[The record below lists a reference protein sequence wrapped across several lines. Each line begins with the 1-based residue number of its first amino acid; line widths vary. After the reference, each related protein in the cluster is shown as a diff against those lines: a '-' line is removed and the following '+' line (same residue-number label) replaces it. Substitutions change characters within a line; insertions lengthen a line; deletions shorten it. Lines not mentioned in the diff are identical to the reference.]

1 MKILIA
7 TANAHKVDEIREILA
22 GFPLELCDLRDFPP
36 VEPPEETGR
45 DYAENAL
52 LKAVFYSK
60 HTGLPAL
67 SDDSGLEVDALDGA
81 PGLYSARFGGHDM
94 PHSQK
99 ILRVLEL
106 LKQHPEKGRTAR
118 FRCCSTLVNPQT
130 GQTLSQEATCEGFI
144 AETPSGEHGFGYDP
158 IFMVDSRRT
167 MAELSAQEKHA
178 ISHRGKSLRGLLGQI
193 YPTTNAPT
201 ARP

>member
-1 MKILIA
+1 MKVLIA
-7 TANAHKVDEIREILA
+7 TANAHKVGEIREILA
-22 GFPLELCDLRDFPP
+22 SFPLELCDLRDFPP
-36 VEPPEETGR
+36 VEPPDETGLT
-45 DYAENAL
+45 YAENAL

-81 PGLYSARFGGHDM
+81 PGLYSARFGGQDM

-106 LKQHPEKGRTAR
+106 LEQQPEKARTAR
-118 FRCCSTLVNPQT
+118 FRCCCAFVHPET
-130 GQTLSQEATCEGFI
+130 GQTLTEEAICEGTI
-144 AETPSGEHGFGYDP
+144 APQPGGAHGFGYDP

-167 MAELSAQEKHA
+167 MAELPAEEKHTL
-178 ISHRGKSLRGLLGQI
+178 SHRGKSLRGLLGQL
-193 YPTTNAPT
+193 YPHLST
-201 ARP
+201 AQG